1 LTTQVFLGLRWRY
14 WIGLAVLGFL
24 GYTIFAVRTAEDDH
38 KDRVRVSVALGQAD
52 AIRSAALE
60 RFEKTKQLP
69 ADLSTLIAQPHYVSQ
84 KGANVADMP
93 DRVAFSFRAEG
104 PRLLATFE
112 NDQGALAGQ
121 TLMLE
126 LEAQGDTIRWKCWS
140 TQIQDRYLPGP
151 CRSGSRG

>member
-1 LTTQVFLGLRWRY
+1 LTTQIFLGLRWRY

-24 GYTIFAVRTAEDDH
+24 GYTIFAVRTAEGDH
-38 KDRVRVSVALGQAD
+38 KDRVRVAVALGQAN
-52 AIRSAALE
+52 AIRDAALE

-69 ADLSTLIAQPHYVSQ
+69 ADLSALITQPRYVSQ
-84 KGANVADMP
+84 KDTNDADMP

-104 PRLLATFE
+104 PRLLATFD

-121 TLMLE
+121 TLTLE
-126 LEAQGDTIRWKCWS
+126 LEVEGETIRWKCWS